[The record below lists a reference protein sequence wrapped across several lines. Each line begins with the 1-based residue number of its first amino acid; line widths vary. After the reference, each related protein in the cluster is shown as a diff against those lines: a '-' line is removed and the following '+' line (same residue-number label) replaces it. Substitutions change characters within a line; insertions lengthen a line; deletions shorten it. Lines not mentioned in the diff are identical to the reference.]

1 VSSGA
6 SIGSQ
11 LADGSMWTEWAA
23 DRVMR
28 RLGSPLKIEVSYMD
42 AHGLWQASLGPF
54 FSSHKTVAL
63 AIDSVLK
70 LALDK

>member
-1 VSSGA
+1 VSTGA

-11 LADGSMWTEWAA
+11 LEDGSLWTEWAA
-23 DRVMR
+23 DRAMQ
-28 RLGSPLKIEVSYMD
+28 RLGSPLKLEVSYMHE
-42 AHGLWQASLGPF
+42 HGLWQASLGPF